1 VVPACGTSNVLTWEE
16 EALHESEAAC
26 LLLAALI
33 ALSVARP
40 VRAADQAFHEAY
52 SFSLSPAQCADLATT
67 ISGAGEYWVR
77 INERTDQDGVT
88 HTLINVTTAGTATDS
103 EGNTYGYNYH
113 NHHNMVTQPGGFPQ
127 VDRTTD
133 SFNLVGAGGANDIHV
148 GFTLIFTF
156 AAPNEEPTITE
167 ISLRGDPMHCDP
179 I

>member
-1 VVPACGTSNVLTWEE
+1 MKS
-16 EALHESEAAC
+16 
-26 LLLAALI
+26 LLLAALL
-33 ALSVARP
+33 AVVSVVTFAVP

-52 SFSLSPAQCADLATT
+52 SFTLSPAQCADVSTT

-77 INERTDQDGVT
+77 INERTDINGVT
-88 HTLINVTTAGTATDS
+88 HTVINVTTAGTATDA
-103 EGNTYGYNYH
+103 EGNTYRYNYH

-127 VDRTTD
+127 IDRTTD
-133 SFNLVGAGGANDIHV
+133 HFNLVGAGGANSVHV

-156 AAPNEEPTITE
+156 AAPGQEPTITE